1 MNDAIR
7 LAALFRAQ
15 HKIVSIVTPEEE
27 EAFALVRDVAVTH
40 KAELWQWSAS
50 FGLRTGV
57 MSRAV
62 PVANTETAPAALLHL
77 LSRQRADL
85 AVIFDLFDHLSD
97 GRTLRLLRDLVLHN
111 RQFHGNLVLIDH
123 GGEPPAI
130 LRSMATPFQLSLPDE
145 AALEKL
151 VRETLAA
158 CDRKAVKVDISSVD
172 LQTIVRNLRGL
183 TRAQARQ
190 VIVDAVCDDLVF
202 DSRDVNTV
210 MAAKRKL
217 LQGTGPLE
225 YVEAPVDLAE
235 VGGLDKLKGWLRQR
249 QDALSSEAASF
260 GIRPP
265 RGVLLLG
272 VQGGGKSLAAK
283 AVATAWGRPLLRM
296 DVGALYDKYIGETER
311 MLRGALRQAEAMA
324 PIVLW
329 IDEIEK
335 AFASTSSHGA
345 DGGLSKRMFGS
356 LLTWMQEHAAPVFLV
371 ATANDIEA
379 LPPELLRKGRFDEI
393 FFVDL
398 PRHEARRSIFAIHL
412 RKRQRDP
419 ERFDLPKL
427 AEATEGFSGSEI
439 EQAVTSALHDAFDAK
454 KELSTDHLL
463 AAVRRSPPLS
473 VTMAEKVAALR
484 DWSKGRC
491 VPAD

>member
-1 MNDAIR
+1 MTDAQR

-27 EAFALVRDVAVTH
+27 EAFALVRDVATQH
-40 KAELWQWSAS
+40 RAELWQWSAS
-50 FGLRTGV
+50 FGLRTGL
-57 MSRAV
+57 MSRAA
-62 PVANTETAPAALLHL
+62 PVANTEVAANALLHM

-85 AVIFDLFDHLSD
+85 LVMFDLFSHLSD

-111 RQFHGNLVLIDH
+111 RQFHGNIVLIDH

-130 LRSMATPFQLSLPDE
+130 LRTMATPFQLSLPDE
-145 AALEKL
+145 AAIEKL
-151 VRETLAA
+151 VQETLAA
-158 CDRKAVKVDISSVD
+158 CDRKSVKIDIPAAD
-172 LQTIVRNLRGL
+172 LQTVVRNLRGL
-183 TRAQARQ
+183 TKAQARQ

-210 MAAKRKL
+210 LAAKRKL
-217 LQGTGPLE
+217 LQGSGPLE
-225 YVEAPVDLAE
+225 YVEAPVDLSE
-235 VGGLDKLKGWLRQR
+235 VGGLDRLKAWLRQR
-249 QDALSSEAASF
+249 QDALSNEAAKF
-260 GIRPP
+260 GIKAP

-272 VQGGGKSLAAK
+272 VQGGGKSLASK

-311 MLRGALRQAEAMA
+311 MLRDALRQAEAMA

-329 IDEIEK
+329 IDEVEK
-335 AFASTSSHGA
+335 AFASTNSHGA
-345 DGGLSKRMFGS
+345 DGGLSKRMFAS
-356 LLTWMQEHAAPVFLV
+356 LLTWMQEHKAPVFLV

-398 PRHEARRSIFAIHL
+398 PRADARSGIFAIHL

-419 ERFDLPKL
+419 ERFDLSRL

-439 EQAVTSALHDAFDAK
+439 EQAVTSALHDAFDSRTQ
-454 KELSTDHLL
+454 LSTEHLL
-463 AAVRRSPPLS
+463 AAVKRSPPLS
-473 VTMAEKVAALR
+473 VTMAEKIAALR
-484 DWSKGRC
+484 DWARGRC